1 MIFFVVTLLAGR
13 ASGFQQASFASRR
26 TAPPTALRGLFD
38 GLAEGLKEA
47 FANDEEDK
55 GAIEGPGDELPFAPS
70 RPQQTEVQKRWL
82 ESQRRAREQQ
92 RGRGGGIGGT
102 PLRAKGAPLSNEI
115 LLGTQWTLDLY
126 LTGVP
131 DRDPSNDLYGQKSN
145 VSVRDRDLGLGVSL
159 PSSPTASVGLRLLD
173 GGAVEFADSADDEC
187 EVDGEVESCVDGS
200 QEGKWLLSDDGK
212 MVRIAIPIHA
222 YRRTV
227 TTTGTIQKVFWSE
240 GEETSTRT
248 SSTYSIP
255 QGLIYGDINVGFGG
269 GAGVLEMIDE
279 RAGPN
284 EVSPGGILRV
294 EKQSGLLGASSQMVV
309 CGKFSG
315 TFVSEDS
322 AAAAASSGPI

>member
-1 MIFFVVTLLAGR
+1 M
-13 ASGFQQASFASRR
+13 
-26 TAPPTALRGLFD
+26 
-38 GLAEGLKEA
+38 
-47 FANDEEDK
+47 
-55 GAIEGPGDELPFAPS
+55 
-70 RPQQTEVQKRWL
+70 
-82 ESQRRAREQQ
+82 
-92 RGRGGGIGGT
+92 
-102 PLRAKGAPLSNEI
+102 
-115 LLGTQWTLDLY
+115 GTQWTLDLY

-145 VSVRDRDLGLGVSL
+145 VSLRDRDLGLGVSL
-159 PSSPTASVGLRLLD
+159 PSSPTASVGVRLLD
-173 GGAVEFADSADDEC
+173 GGAVEITDSADDEC
-187 EVDGEVESCVDGS
+187 ELDGDVESCVDGS

-212 MVRIAIPIHA
+212 VVRIAIPIRA

-240 GEETSTRT
+240 GEETTTRT

-294 EKQSGLLGASSQMVV
+294 EKQSGLLGASSRMVV

-322 AAAAASSGPI
+322 AAAASSGSI